1 MKRITSIDLFAG
13 AGGMRLGL
21 KNAVHKL
28 GLKHECLF
36 YSEINNWCREVYQ
49 NNFPKTKL
57 IADIKSIKPYK
68 IRSVVPGH
76 DILLAGFPCQP
87 FSQAA
92 VSLRNYLNRKHG
104 FEDEREGN
112 LFFNILDIIA
122 AKKPKAFL
130 LENVQNLST
139 YDNGNVMNVILKSLR
154 KKYYVPDPKIL
165 NAQYFGLA
173 QRRRRVYIVGF
184 LEKNDCKFMYPE
196 PDNSKVK
203 VRDFLEKEVDTFY
216 TISDRLWSGHKKR
229 RLRNQKANKGFGYKL
244 TRPKDECT
252 NTITARYY
260 KDGGECLIYQG
271 KNNNPRKL
279 TPRECFNLQGFPK
292 SFKILESKI
301 QSYKQAGNAVPVRV
315 VEKIC
320 FNIIHYLLDTKKNRI
335 SNLRTG

>member
-1 MKRITSIDLFAG
+1 M
-13 AGGMRLGL
+13 
-21 KNAVHKL
+21 
-28 GLKHECLF
+28 
-36 YSEINNWCREVYQ
+36 
-49 NNFPKTKL
+49 
-57 IADIKSIKPYK
+57 
-68 IRSVVPGH
+68 VPEH

-104 FEDEREGN
+104 FEDEHEGN

-139 YDNGNVMNVILKSLR
+139 YDNGNVMNVILESLR

-184 LEKNDCKFMYPE
+184 LEKNDHDFMYPE
-196 PDNSKVK
+196 PDKGKVK
-203 VRDFLEKEVDTFY
+203 VEDFLEKEVDTFY

-229 RLRNQKANKGFGYKL
+229 KLRNQKANKGFGYKL

-252 NTITARYY
+252 NTITSRYY

-279 TPRECFNLQGFPK
+279 TPRECFNLQGFPR

-320 FNIIHYLLDTKKNRI
+320 FNIIHYLLDNKKNRI
-335 SNLRTG
+335 SNLRAG